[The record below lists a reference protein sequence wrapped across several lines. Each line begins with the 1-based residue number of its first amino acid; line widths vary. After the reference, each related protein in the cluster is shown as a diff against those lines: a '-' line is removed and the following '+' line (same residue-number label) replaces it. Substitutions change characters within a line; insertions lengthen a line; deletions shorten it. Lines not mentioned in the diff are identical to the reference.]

1 MTGVILFDLD
11 GTLVDAD
18 HLHYEAWR
26 QTLAPHGVDAQRRA
40 PTAPR
45 SWAFPTT

>member
-1 MTGVILFDLD
+1 MSGVILFDLD

-26 QTLAPHGVDAQRRA
+26 RALAPFGHELSARA
-40 PTAPR
+40 LPL
-45 SWAFPTT
+45 